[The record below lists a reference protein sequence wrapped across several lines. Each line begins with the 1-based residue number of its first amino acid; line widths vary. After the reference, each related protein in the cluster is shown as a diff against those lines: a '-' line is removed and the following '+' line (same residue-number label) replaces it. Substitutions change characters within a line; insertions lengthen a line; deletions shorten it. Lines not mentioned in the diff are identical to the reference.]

1 MNAGDLGVR
10 VDDLEKANESV
21 AVRLSKLRRGGSVKS
36 TASSFNSDPDDFK
49 PKRKNPAK
57 TLFQNRCIQMI
68 LLALVAVIAI
78 SLVSIATVY
87 IIDYHARQD
96 SNENSVLSVTL
107 QNESHIFQE
116 TIEVFEHENDIITKA
131 AQTVA
136 SLTSVMTTMVR
147 NQCQI

>member
-68 LLALVAVIAI
+68 LLALVAAIAI
-78 SLVSIATVY
+78 SLGVKYLGFSPLVPSKHEKSILVLLSFY
-87 IIDYHARQD
+87 I
-96 SNENSVLSVTL
+96 
-107 QNESHIFQE
+107 F
-116 TIEVFEHENDIITKA
+116 
-131 AQTVA
+131 
-136 SLTSVMTTMVR
+136 
-147 NQCQI
+147 

>member
-68 LLALVAVIAI
+68 LLALVAAIAI
-78 SLVSIATVY
+78 SLGAKYLLFSSSCSLKTREKYFSFAQFIYFLREVCLFFNVCMIRFTIMSKTKSKLRI
-87 IIDYHARQD
+87 
-96 SNENSVLSVTL
+96 LSFK
-107 QNESHIFQE
+107 N
-116 TIEVFEHENDIITKA
+116 
-131 AQTVA
+131 
-136 SLTSVMTTMVR
+136 
-147 NQCQI
+147 

>member
-68 LLALVAVIAI
+68 LLALVAAIAI
-78 SLVSIATVY
+78 SLGAKYLLFFSSRSLKT
-87 IIDYHARQD
+87 R
-96 SNENSVLSVTL
+96 EK
-107 QNESHIFQE
+107 HISFAQFLYFLR
-116 TIEVFEHENDIITKA
+116 EVFLFLN
-131 AQTVA
+131 V
-136 SLTSVMTTMVR
+136 
-147 NQCQI
+147 

>member
-1 MNAGDLGVR
+1 MSLVLR
-10 VDDLEKANESV
+10 EREEKKQQQIF
-21 AVRLSKLRRGGSVKS
+21 R
-36 TASSFNSDPDDFK
+36 
-49 PKRKNPAK
+49 
-57 TLFQNRCIQMI
+57 
-68 LLALVAVIAI
+68 

-107 QNESHIFQE
+107 QNESHIIQE

>member
-68 LLALVAVIAI
+68 LLALVAAIAI
-78 SLVSIATVY
+78 SLGAKYLLFFSSRSLKTREKY
-87 IIDYHARQD
+87 ISFVQFLYFLREVCLFFNVCMIRFTIMSKTKQNCEYYH
-96 SNENSVLSVTL
+96 SK
-107 QNESHIFQE
+107 IE
-116 TIEVFEHENDIITKA
+116 T
-131 AQTVA
+131 
-136 SLTSVMTTMVR
+136 
-147 NQCQI
+147 

>member
-57 TLFQNRCIQMI
+57 
-68 LLALVAVIAI
+68 
-78 SLVSIATVY
+78 
-87 IIDYHARQD
+87 
-96 SNENSVLSVTL
+96 
-107 QNESHIFQE
+107 
-116 TIEVFEHENDIITKA
+116 
-131 AQTVA
+131 
-136 SLTSVMTTMVR
+136 VR
-147 NQCQI
+147 NIWFLSPLIPTKQEKNVLVLLSLYIF

>member
-68 LLALVAVIAI
+68 LLALVAAIAI
-78 SLVSIATVY
+78 SLGAKYLVSFSSGSHKTREKCISFAQLVLLSLY
-87 IIDYHARQD
+87 IF
-96 SNENSVLSVTL
+96 LG
-107 QNESHIFQE
+107 
-116 TIEVFEHENDIITKA
+116 
-131 AQTVA
+131 
-136 SLTSVMTTMVR
+136 
-147 NQCQI
+147 

>member
-1 MNAGDLGVR
+1 MGFFSSRSLKTR
-10 VDDLEKANESV
+10 EKYFEG
-21 AVRLSKLRRGGSVKS
+21 RRGE
-36 TASSFNSDPDDFK
+36 
-49 PKRKNPAK
+49 K
-57 TLFQNRCIQMI
+57 TQIFRT
-68 LLALVAVIAI
+68 
-78 SLVSIATVY
+78 LVSIATVY

-116 TIEVFEHENDIITKA
+116 TIEVFEHENDITKA

-147 NQCQI
+147 NQF